1 MDDSRGPES
10 GLPGPSSG
18 DDGVNRFCLAA
29 RLTAANRRKPAWSG
43 ISGFRRAVRTYPHP
57 IDLPEGRTITVS
69 PFFLAPKLEALMT
82 KRALKRMVR
91 EGEFNPGQFNDDGKV
106 RRLPIERGWSPMG
119 GHGAHHNDD
128 EGREQGY
135 LKTIKAKSDGQ
146 AEMMKAIDDRNMVMA
161 LGPAGTG
168 KTYLAIAK
176 AVEALEA
183 GKVGRIV
190 LSRPAV
196 EAGESIG
203 FLPGEMEDK
212 LAPYLRPLYD
222 ALSDRLSMKR
232 VRALMA
238 EGAIE
243 IAPVGF
249 MRGRTLNNAF
259 VVIDEAQNCTYVQLK
274 MLLTR
279 LGWHSTMVI
288 TGDPNQSDLL
298 PGISGLGDV
307 ADRLEAVAG
316 IAVVRLK
323 DVDIVRHPLVAS
335 MLGVL

>member
-1 MDDSRGPES
+1 M
-10 GLPGPSSG
+10 
-18 DDGVNRFCLAA
+18 
-29 RLTAANRRKPAWSG
+29 
-43 ISGFRRAVRTYPHP
+43 
-57 IDLPEGRTITVS
+57 
-69 PFFLAPKLEALMT
+69 
-82 KRALKRMVR
+82 
-91 EGEFNPGQFNDDGKV
+91 
-106 RRLPIERGWSPMG
+106 
-119 GHGAHHNDD
+119 AHTD
-128 EGREQGY
+128 EPEQGY
-135 LKTIKAKSDGQ
+135 LKTIKPKSPGQ
-146 AEMMKAIDDRNMVMA
+146 SALIEAIDARNLVMA

-232 VRALMA
+232 VRALLS

-279 LGWHSTMVI
+279 LGWSSTMVV
-288 TGDPNQSDLL
+288 TGDPCQSDLL
-298 PGISGLGDV
+298 PELSGLGPV
-307 ADRLEAVAG
+307 AERLEAVPN
-316 IAVVRLK
+316 IAVVRLA
-323 DVDIVRHPLVAS
+323 DQDIVRHPLVAD
-335 MLGVL
+335 MLSVL

>member
-1 MDDSRGPES
+1 
-10 GLPGPSSG
+10 
-18 DDGVNRFCLAA
+18 
-29 RLTAANRRKPAWSG
+29 
-43 ISGFRRAVRTYPHP
+43 
-57 IDLPEGRTITVS
+57 
-69 PFFLAPKLEALMT
+69 MT
-82 KRALKRMVR
+82 KRPLKRLVR
-91 EGEFNPGQFNDDGKV
+91 EGAFDD
-106 RRLPIERGWSPMG
+106 RRMEDDPKIRHLPTSRGWSPVP
-119 GHGAHHNDD
+119 HNDD
-128 EGREQGY
+128 REQGY
-135 LKTIKAKSDGQ
+135 LKTIKPKSIGQ
-146 AEMMKAIDDRNMVMA
+146 QTLIDAIDAKNLVLA
-161 LGPAGTG
+161 LGPAGSG

-196 EAGESIG
+196 EAGESLG
-203 FLPGEMEDK
+203 FLPGELEDK

-232 VRALMA
+232 VRALMS

-259 VVIDEAQNCTYVQLK
+259 VVIDEAQNCTYMQLK

-279 LGWHSTMVI
+279 LGWNSTMVV
-288 TGDPNQSDLL
+288 TGDPHQSDLL
-298 PGISGLGDV
+298 PELSGLKGV
-307 ADRLEAVAG
+307 AEKLETLANV
-316 IAVVRLK
+316 AVVRLG
-323 DVDIVRHPLVAS
+323 DQDIVRHPLVAE

>member
-1 MDDSRGPES
+1 
-10 GLPGPSSG
+10 
-18 DDGVNRFCLAA
+18 
-29 RLTAANRRKPAWSG
+29 
-43 ISGFRRAVRTYPHP
+43 
-57 IDLPEGRTITVS
+57 
-69 PFFLAPKLEALMT
+69 MT
-82 KRALKRMVR
+82 KRALKRQTR
-91 EGEFNPGQFNDDGKV
+91 DSYDRGHDDGKI
-106 RRLPIERGWSPMG
+106 RRLPVDRGGWSPL
-119 GHGAHHNDD
+119 GANDHD
-128 EGREQGY
+128 RDQGY
-135 LKTIKAKSDGQ
+135 LKTLKPKSEGQ
-146 AEMMKAIDDRNMVMA
+146 ARLMEAIDSRSLVMA

-203 FLPGEMEDK
+203 FLPGDMEDK

-232 VRALMA
+232 VKALMA
-238 EGAIE
+238 EGLIE
-243 IAPVGF
+243 IAPVGY

-279 LGWHSTMVI
+279 LGWHSTMVV
-288 TGDPNQSDLL
+288 TGDPHQSDLL
-298 PGISGLGDV
+298 PELSGLASV
-307 ADRLEAVAG
+307 AERLEQVDD
-316 IAVVRLK
+316 ITVVRLAEQ
-323 DVDIVRHPLVAS
+323 DIVRHPLVAS
-335 MLGVL
+335 MIGVL

>member
-1 MDDSRGPES
+1 
-10 GLPGPSSG
+10 
-18 DDGVNRFCLAA
+18 
-29 RLTAANRRKPAWSG
+29 
-43 ISGFRRAVRTYPHP
+43 
-57 IDLPEGRTITVS
+57 
-69 PFFLAPKLEALMT
+69 MT
-82 KRALKRMVR
+82 KRAQKRLMR
-91 EGEFNPGQFNDDGKV
+91 EGADHLGQFEHRGGAAVDDKV
-106 RRLPIERGWSPMG
+106 RRLPVARNGWSPL
-119 GHGAHHNDD
+119 GHDD
-128 EGREQGY
+128 PAREQGY
-135 LKTIKAKSDGQ
+135 LKTIKAKSEGQ
-146 AEMMKAIDDRNMVMA
+146 AQLMKAVDEKNLVLA

-183 GKVGRIV
+183 GHVSKIV

-203 FLPGEMEDK
+203 FLPGDAEDK

-232 VRALMA
+232 VRSLMA
-238 EGAIE
+238 EGMIE

-279 LGWHSTMVI
+279 LGW
-288 TGDPNQSDLL
+288 NDLL
-298 PGISGLGDV
+298 QGISGLADV
-307 ADRLEAVAG
+307 ADRLEALPN
-316 IAVVRLK
+316 IAVVRLA
-323 DVDIVRHPLVAS
+323 DRDIVRHPLVAE

>member
-1 MDDSRGPES
+1 M
-10 GLPGPSSG
+10 
-18 DDGVNRFCLAA
+18 
-29 RLTAANRRKPAWSG
+29 
-43 ISGFRRAVRTYPHP
+43 
-57 IDLPEGRTITVS
+57 
-69 PFFLAPKLEALMT
+69 EALMT
-82 KRALKRMVR
+82 KRALKRMAR
-91 EGEFNPGQFNDDGKV
+91 EGAYETGHYGDDAKV
-106 RRLPIERGWSPMG
+106 RRLPIDVRDRGNSWNPLGHDGAPSNPERDQS
-119 GHGAHHNDD
+119 
-128 EGREQGY
+128 Y
-135 LKTIKAKSDGQ
+135 LKTIKPKSPGQ
-146 AEMMKAIDDRNMVMA
+146 AQLMEAIDEKNLVMA

-168 KTYLAIAK
+168 KTYIAISK

-183 GKVGRIV
+183 GRVSRIV

-203 FLPGEMEDK
+203 YLPGDMEDK

-222 ALSDRLSMKR
+222 ALTDRLSVKR
-232 VRALMA
+232 MRALMA

-259 VVIDEAQNCTYVQLK
+259 VVIDEAQNCTYMQLK

-279 LGWHSTMVI
+279 LGWHSTMVV

-298 PGISGLGDV
+298 PGISGLADV
-307 ADRLEAVAG
+307 AARFEEVAN
-316 IAVVRLK
+316 IAVVRLA
-323 DVDIVRHPLVAS
+323 DRDIVRHPLVAE

>member
-1 MDDSRGPES
+1 
-10 GLPGPSSG
+10 
-18 DDGVNRFCLAA
+18 
-29 RLTAANRRKPAWSG
+29 
-43 ISGFRRAVRTYPHP
+43 
-57 IDLPEGRTITVS
+57 
-69 PFFLAPKLEALMT
+69 MT
-82 KRALKRMVR
+82 KRAL
-91 EGEFNPGQFNDDGKV
+91 
-106 RRLPIERGWSPMG
+106 RRLPRESERHAPVYEDSKIRRLPLDRDWSPL
-119 GHGAHHNDD
+119 DRE
-128 EGREQGY
+128 EGRDQGY
-135 LKTIKAKSDGQ
+135 LKTIRPKSEGQ
-146 AEMMKAIDDRNMVMA
+146 ARLMDAIDRRSLVVA

-176 AVEALEA
+176 AVAALEA
-183 GKVGRIV
+183 GKVGKIV

-203 FLPGEMEDK
+203 YLPGDVEDK

-232 VRALMA
+232 VRSLIA

-243 IAPVGF
+243 IAPVGY

-279 LGWHSTMVI
+279 LGWNSTMVV

-298 PGISGLGDV
+298 PELSGLG
-307 ADRLEAVAG
+307 AAAERLEQVDE
-316 IAVVRLK
+316 IAVVRLG
-323 DVDIVRHPLVAS
+323 DVDIVRHPLVAA

>member
-1 MDDSRGPES
+1 
-10 GLPGPSSG
+10 
-18 DDGVNRFCLAA
+18 
-29 RLTAANRRKPAWSG
+29 
-43 ISGFRRAVRTYPHP
+43 
-57 IDLPEGRTITVS
+57 
-69 PFFLAPKLEALMT
+69 MT
-82 KRALKRMVR
+82 RRALKRQLR
-91 EGEFNPGQFNDDGKV
+91 EGSLDLDGHADDAKV
-106 RRLPIERGWSPMG
+106 RRLPVDRPWSPLS
-119 GHGAHHNDD
+119 HHNDD
-128 EGREQGY
+128 REQGY
-135 LKTIKAKSDGQ
+135 VKTIKAKSVGQ
-146 AEMMKAIDDRNMVMA
+146 QALIEAVDAKNLVMA

-183 GKVGRIV
+183 GRVGRIV

-222 ALSDRLSMKR
+222 ALSDRISMKR

-259 VVIDEAQNCTYVQLK
+259 VVIDEAQNCTYGQLK

-279 LGWHSTMVI
+279 LGWHSTMVV

-298 PGISGLGDV
+298 PGMSGLAPV
-307 ADRLEAVAG
+307 ADRLEAVG
-316 IAVVRLK
+316 NIAVVRLEEQ
-323 DVDIVRHPLVAS
+323 DIVRHPLVAE